1 MKFDSNIIDLECN
14 VFVESK
20 DEEFDIQKEFIN
32 FKRILRKRTG
42 KEIKFNIVFLNKDSG
57 EFSVLKSR

>member
-1 MKFDSNIIDLECN
+1 MRFDPNVIDLECN

-20 DEEFDIQKEFIN
+20 EEELDIQKEFIN

-42 KEIKFNIVFLNKDSG
+42 KDIKFNIVFLNKNSG
-57 EFSVLKSR
+57 EFSVLKSK